1 MSRIHLALGV
11 DDVEAATA
19 FPGRLFGVEPAGT
32 RPGYANSATADP
44 PLELVLLEEP
54 GQGGTL
60 DHLGVEVGSV
70 DEVDAEQVRLAALDL
85 ASTGERG
92 STCCYAQQ
100 TEFWVEHAPGAV
112 RREVHTVLTDSPT
125 LAADAAPAAAGDRD
139 APVTAGP
146 RPPGGGRR

>member
-19 FPGRLFGVEPAGT
+19 FSARLSGVEPAGT
-32 RPGYANSATADP
+32 RPGYANSAIADP

-54 GQGGTL
+54 GQGGAL
-60 DHLGVEVGSV
+60 DHLGVEVGSG
-70 DEVDAEQVRLAALDL
+70 DELDAEQVRAGPRVHRRAGFHLLLRAADRVLGR
-85 ASTGERG
+85 AR
-92 STCCYAQQ
+92 
-100 TEFWVEHAPGAV
+100 PGAV
-112 RREVHTVLTDSPT
+112 RREVHTVLADSPT
-125 LAADAAPAAAGDRD
+125 SAGDAAPAAAGDRD

>member
-19 FPGRLFGVEPAGT
+19 FSGRLFGVEPAGT
-32 RPGYANSATADP
+32 CPGYANSATADP

-85 ASTGERG
+85 ASTGERD
-92 STCCYAQQ
+92 STCCYAQR
-100 TEFWVEHAPGAV
+100 TGFWVEHAPVQCAG
-112 RREVHTVLTDSPT
+112 RSTPCSPT
-125 LAADAAPAAAGDRD
+125 APPPPATPLRRQ
-139 APVTAGP
+139 PVTAT
-146 RPPGGGRR
+146 PP